1 MSGDTGAPSKVMEL
15 NDDLFQDAWMD
26 GLPVVPP
33 TEERVE
39 KMLQFIKRDPL
50 EVIGVIPPQMG
61 VATVEKVAI
70 HMVMAGCKPEYATV
84 VFAALKTLLKPSFNL
99 NGVQATTHNCA
110 PLLVTSGSITKELDI
125 HSGSNVFGSGFRSNA
140 TIGRA
145 IRLILFHLGG
155 AIPGELDNSTFG
167 HPGKYSF
174 CIGENDEA
182 NPWTSLHQDYGFSKE
197 DSAVT
202 LFACEA
208 PHSVNDHIN
217 HSAKG
222 VLTSVADTMAT
233 LGNNNLHC
241 HGDVMVVIG
250 PEHAKTI
257 AKDDWTKQ
265 DIKEFLY
272 ENARVPMSFAKLGGM
287 YSEENAEA
295 FWPKWL
301 QEADDDTN
309 VPLVRSPERI
319 AVTVAG
325 GLGRFSMVLH
335 GWGFGGDLH
344 CERIEKSS

>member
-1 MSGDTGAPSKVMEL
+1 MSNLGVTSKILTIEDEL
-15 NDDLFQDAWMD
+15 FEEAWYD

-33 TEERVE
+33 TRERVDAVLME
-39 KMLQFIKRDPL
+39 VDRDPL
-50 EVIGVIPPQMG
+50 EIVGIIPPLMG

-70 HMVMAGCKPEYATV
+70 HMVMAGCKPEYAPV
-84 VFAALKTLLKPSFNL
+84 VFTALETMLKPTFNL
-99 NGVQATTHNCA
+99 NGVQATTHNCS
-110 PLLVTSGSITKELDI
+110 PLLVVSGPIVKKLGI
-125 HSGSNVFGSGFRSNA
+125 HFGSNVFGSGFRANA

-145 IRLILFHLGG
+145 IRLILLNLGG

-174 CIGENDEA
+174 CIAEDEES
-182 NPWTSLHQDYGFSKE
+182 NPWSSLHEDYGLAH
-197 DSAVT
+197 DASAAT

-217 HSAKG
+217 HHAKG
-222 VLTSVADTMAT
+222 ILSTIADTMAT

-241 HGDVMVVIG
+241 HGDVMVVIS
-250 PEHAKTI
+250 PEHAATI
-257 AKDDWTKQ
+257 AKDHWTKQ
-265 DIKEFLY
+265 DVKEFLF
-272 ENARVPMSFAKLGGM
+272 ERARVPMHLAKTGGM
-287 YSEENAEA
+287 YSKENKEA

-301 QEADDDTN
+301 QEADDN
-309 VPLVRSPERI
+309 EMVPLVKRPDRI

-344 CERIEKSS
+344 CSKINPY